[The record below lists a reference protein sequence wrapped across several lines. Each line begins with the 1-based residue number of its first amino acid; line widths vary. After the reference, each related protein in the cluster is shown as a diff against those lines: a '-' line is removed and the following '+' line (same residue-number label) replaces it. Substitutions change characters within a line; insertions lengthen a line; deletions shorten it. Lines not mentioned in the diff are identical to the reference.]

1 MPQKPLSGVNILDLS
16 QIMAGP
22 YCSLLLADM
31 GANVIKVEKPN
42 GGDDTRRM
50 GPPFING
57 ESAAFLGVY
66 RYKRSIVIDFKNPD
80 GVKLIKQLS
89 KKCDVLIQN
98 FRPGT
103 LQKMGMGYEDI
114 KAENPS
120 IIYCT
125 ISGFGSTGPYKDRA
139 GFDLVTQG
147 MSGLMSI
154 TGSDKNTPTK
164 IGVPITDLNS
174 GMYAAYGILNAYI
187 HKLKTNEGQH
197 VDVSLLE
204 SGIAYTFWESAEFFA
219 TGSTPQPMGTAHR
232 LNAPYQAFKTLDG
245 YVNVGAANQRN
256 WERLCDAIQRSD
268 LLNNPLFTDNSLR
281 MKNIR
286 ELVDEIQKTILSKS
300 TNDWLDIFEAFGVP
314 SGPILNIQ
322 EVFENE
328 QVISRDMMIKTAHPI
343 AGEISNIGIPVKLS
357 ETPGEIYKSAPV
369 LGENTIE
376 ILEEFDFSKK
386 DIDDLLNNG
395 AVVSNLND

>member
-1 MPQKPLSGVNILDLS
+1 M
-16 QIMAGP
+16 
-22 YCSLLLADM
+22 
-31 GANVIKVEKPN
+31 
-42 GGDDTRRM
+42 
-50 GPPFING
+50 
-57 ESAAFLGVY
+57 
-66 RYKRSIVIDFKNPD
+66 
-80 GVKLIKQLS
+80 
-89 KKCDVLIQN
+89 
-98 FRPGT
+98 
-103 LQKMGMGYEDI
+103 
-114 KAENPS
+114 
-120 IIYCT
+120 
-125 ISGFGSTGPYKDRA
+125 
-139 GFDLVTQG
+139 
-147 MSGLMSI
+147 
-154 TGSDKNTPTK
+154 
-164 IGVPITDLNS
+164 
-174 GMYAAYGILNAYI
+174 
-187 HKLKTNEGQH
+187 
-197 VDVSLLE
+197 
-204 SGIAYTFWESAEFFA
+204 
-219 TGSTPQPMGTAHR
+219 
-232 LNAPYQAFKTLDG
+232 
-245 YVNVGAANQRN
+245 NVGAANQRN

-286 ELVDEIQKTILSKS
+286 DLVDEIQKTILTKS

-314 SGPILNIQ
+314 AGPILNIQ